1 MLKVNLL
8 PESAR
13 KVTLSPVE
21 QLHRTPLMWLVVG
34 LMSGFALLQLVPL
47 TLRYRQLQ
55 QLIAKI
61 QVLQPKKLEV
71 NQMQRLVQQLR
82 AQETAFRGLKSRQGG
97 LWSKRLN
104 ILSNVTPDGVWYTE
118 LMLEPAKGLIVQ
130 GSAIGQGG
138 PEMVSVGR
146 LVQDL
151 KTHPGFASAIN
162 DIQIESIKRVQD
174 RDIEVVQFTLSCAIA
189 EAPTTKP

>member
-13 KVTLSPVE
+13 KVTLSPIE
-21 QLHRTPLMWLVVG
+21 QLHRTPLMWLIVG
-34 LMSGFALLQLVPL
+34 LMIGFALLLLVPL
-47 TLRYRQLQ
+47 SMRHRMLQ
-55 QLIAKI
+55 QLDAKI

-71 NQMQRLVQQLR
+71 DEIQRLVQQLR
-82 AQETAFRGLKSRQGG
+82 AQEAAFRGLKTSQG

-104 ILSNVTPDGVWYTE
+104 SLSNVTPDGVWYTE
-118 LMLEPAKGLIVQ
+118 LTLEPSKGLIVQ

-151 KTHPGFASAIN
+151 KTNPDFASAIK

-174 RDIEVVQFTLSCAIA
+174 RDIEIVQFTLTCALL
-189 EAPTTKP
+189 EAPTP